1 MKIGDTHNYRI
12 AFLVFS
18 YAKES
23 EIGGG
28 PHLAVHGGS
37 FVGKEVEMREQLASV
52 EDLNSKVFAKIL
64 SANHVATFS
73 SQDKRRIK
81 ELQKLGLG
89 ISSEFGS

>member
-1 MKIGDTHNYRI
+1 
-12 AFLVFS
+12 
-18 YAKES
+18 
-23 EIGGG
+23 
-28 PHLAVHGGS
+28 
-37 FVGKEVEMREQLASV
+37 MREQLASV